1 MYSGN
6 RPYVNTA
13 MITLNSNLYAD
24 KTRNNQTKVES
35 ALSQAMERLSSGMR
49 INGARDDAAGQAI
62 ANRMTANLRADSA
75 VARGI
80 DDGISLSQT
89 AEGGLA
95 NISNLLIRAKELA
108 VQAATGTLSLEDRAS
123 IQKEFESISAT
134 INHISNNTE
143 IFGKYPLATDD
154 PELPPLVY
162 GDVPPLSVKFPTPGT
177 DYNFTSGIV
186 PLAYVPAGATNVVI
200 TINSLG
206 LDDDIQ
212 LFTRDGKHI
221 VGTPFNDANP
231 DYTWVSKGITDD
243 ASANAK
249 FINESNGF
257 LPGASY
263 DDSSLTQGGP
273 IWVFNGGATATL
285 NGLTIRY
292 SGDTD
297 RYEDASNGGF
307 NDGQNGA
314 QMQERLRLLGTVPED
329 LIVMV
334 VGNGSFSSNVT
345 WSSLPAPTM
354 VPAKPP
360 RASEP
365 IEIVTSANFGDEISK
380 KTIAPTPAD
389 TKTLGISKTKLDPAE
404 EASKALGALDKALE
418 KVSGYR
424 SEYGSHINTFESAKA
439 TLAQSTLATT
449 AARSRIEDADYAME
463 VSKMSR
469 AQIISQA
476 STAVLVQANQ
486 MPEVAL
492 ALLKG

>member
-1 MYSGN
+1 MIN
-6 RPYVNTA
+6 INT
-13 MITLNSNLYAD
+13 NLYAE
-24 KTRNNQTKVES
+24 KTRINQTKAES

-75 VARGI
+75 VSRGI

-95 NISNLLIRAKELA
+95 SISDLLIRAKTLA
-108 VQAATGTLSLEDRAS
+108 VQAATGTLSLEDRVS
-123 IQKEFESISAT
+123 IQKEFEAISAT

-143 IFGKYPLATDD
+143 IFGKYPLATDN
-154 PELPPLVY
+154 PELPPLMH
-162 GDVPPLSVKFPTPGT
+162 GDVPPLSVKFPTQAT

-206 LDDDIQ
+206 LDDDLQ

-221 VGTPFNDANP
+221 VGTPINDANP
-231 DYTWVSKGITDD
+231 DFTWVSKGITDNATAD
-243 ASANAK
+243 AK
-249 FINESNGF
+249 FVNEANGF

-263 DDSSLTQGGP
+263 DDSGLTQGGP

-297 RYEDASNGGF
+297 RYEDATNGGF

-314 QMQERLRLLGTVPED
+314 QMQERIRLLGTVPED

-334 VGNGSFSSNVT
+334 VGNGSFSSNLT
-345 WSSLPAPTM
+345 WGSLPEPTQ

-360 RASEP
+360 RASAP
-365 IEIVTSANFGDEISK
+365 VEIVTSANFGDEMTK

-389 TKTLGISKTKLDPAE
+389 TKTLGISKSRLDPAD

-418 KVSGYR
+418 KVSSYR
-424 SEYGSHINTFESAKA
+424 GEYGSLINTFESAKS

-449 AARSRIEDADYAME
+449 AARSRIEDADYALE
-463 VSKMSR
+463 VSQMSR
-469 AQIISQA
+469 AQILSQA
-476 STAVLVQANQ
+476 GNAVLVQANQ

-492 ALLKG
+492 TLLKG